1 MPTHLHHTLAGTL
14 LVVSTALAS
23 CASYQLGPRPAGEST
38 DASSAPR
45 VAVET
50 VATPAEWGMDG
61 ARLTRTL
68 IDLLTDRG
76 IEATWSEASSAAGS
90 VRCSADAPLPSGF
103 QGNRAARAELR
114 CEVTSGHQDRTT
126 VTTHGRAAV
135 AAPADADYGPGAPT
149 NSVLEEAAVDALHRA
164 APRIADRLETAE
176 TSPNGDDA
184 DG

>member
-1 MPTHLHHTLAGTL
+1 MLAGTL
-14 LVVSTALAS
+14 LASTAALVS
-23 CASYQLGPRPAGEST
+23 CASYQLGPRPAGQTTETSST
-38 DASSAPR
+38 PS

-68 IDLLTDRG
+68 IDLLADRG
-76 IEATWSEASSAAGS
+76 IEATWAEASSEAGS

-114 CEVTSGHQDRTT
+114 CEVTSGDQDRTT
-126 VTTHGRAAV
+126 VTTHGRAAA

-149 NSVLEEAAVDALHRA
+149 SAVLEEATVDSLHRA
-164 APRIADRLETAE
+164 SRRIADRLDPAE
-176 TSPNGDDA
+176 TSPTGDDA